1 MFILEFMIMILYKV
15 CLISLVVEK
24 FTLFDLLYHLT
35 VLIGR
40 QPLPTKGTWSGGC
53 LLSEEPILP
62 WVRQKSS
69 LFMRNLQNLWT
80 AHRYQCWAKCGIMCV
95 DIHPEVL
102 KTNPSFTML
111 MRSISNLAAPS
122 HAGCWSLRRQCG
134 SVQPSGA
141 QLLI

>member
-53 LLSEEPILP
+53 LLSEEPIFP
-62 WVRQKSS
+62 
-69 LFMRNLQNLWT
+69 
-80 AHRYQCWAKCGIMCV
+80 
-95 DIHPEVL
+95 
-102 KTNPSFTML
+102 
-111 MRSISNLAAPS
+111 
-122 HAGCWSLRRQCG
+122 
-134 SVQPSGA
+134 
-141 QLLI
+141 